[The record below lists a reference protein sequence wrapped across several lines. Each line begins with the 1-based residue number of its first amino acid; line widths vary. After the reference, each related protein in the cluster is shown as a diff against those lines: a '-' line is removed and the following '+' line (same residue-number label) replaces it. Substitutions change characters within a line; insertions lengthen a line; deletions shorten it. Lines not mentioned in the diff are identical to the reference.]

1 MDEPKPGQPW
11 AYIAHKDGIWSGV
24 TIPDKG
30 AGKFLAGFIKKGCA
44 ITTVYSR
51 EEYNAE
57 LAKLKT
63 RRAAQSSP

>member
-44 ITTVYSR
+44 ITTV
-51 EEYNAE
+51 
-57 LAKLKT
+57 
-63 RRAAQSSP
+63 